1 LCLLALIRGW
11 YDRPWNI
18 SFSSIW
24 QENEITREE
33 MVKKMIIIVGE
44 KLLLET
50 LKKLH
55 YCVSFLYCFL
65 P

>member
-1 LCLLALIRGW
+1 MSISFDFWW
-11 YDRPWNI
+11 YDEQWNI
-18 SFSSIW
+18 SFSSIL
-24 QENEITREE
+24 QENEISRAE

-55 YCVSFLYCFL
+55 YCVSLLSCFL